1 MSNPNPPSSGLDPET
16 NTVTPPPPPPTAP
29 SEPVL
34 SAASI
39 VTVATAIL
47 AALVA
52 FGLPVDA
59 NQQAALLGAIA
70 VIAPVILGILARRVA
85 WSPFT
90 AGAVARA
97 EVAKVRR
104 EQAKPEPPTGGAW

>member
-1 MSNPNPPSSGLDPET
+1 MSEQSPSSGLDPET

-39 VTVATAIL
+39 VTVATAVL
-47 AALVA
+47 ALVTA
-52 FGLPVDA
+52 LGLPVDDDV
-59 NQQAALLGAIA
+59 QAKILAAIA
-70 VIAPVILGILARRVA
+70 VIAPIVLGLLARQWA
-85 WSPFT
+85 GSPFT

-97 EVAKVRR
+97 ELAKARR
-104 EQAKPEPPTGGAW
+104 ERGIAP